1 MVWGSIVSWASP
13 GRRSGNFVPIPS
25 QPNLT
30 WIGQQWIMVRAA
42 QAPGHLSHQARNSAN
57 GGNWL
62 AIDRSSDHLQAV
74 LGAALVLVRAVP
86 VLWFPSFM

>member
-1 MVWGSIVSWASP
+1 MVKHSFFFKKRRECHLVWSSIVSWASP

-30 WIGQQWIMVRAA
+30 WMGQQWIMVRAA
-42 QAPGHLSHQARNSAN
+42 QAPGHLYHQARNSAN

-62 AIDRSSDHLQAV
+62 AIDRSIE
-74 LGAALVLVRAVP
+74 
-86 VLWFPSFM
+86 